1 MPYIGNAP
9 YQGTAT
15 SFNILDGTID
25 TPDIKDGAITGSKLG
40 AIEKILIN
48 TGVDDGINKI
58 QVNGGI
64 AVTGGS
70 IKEAKVAMAANDID
84 LSLANYFTKTITG
97 TTTITVSNIPNSGT
111 AISFILDITNGGSA
125 TITWWTNMKWANG
138 TAPVLTAA
146 GRDIL
151 AFLTYDGG
159 TTWAGLILG
168 KDVK

>member
-9 YQGTAT
+9 YLGVID
-15 SFNILDGTID
+15 SGNIVNGSID
-25 TPDIKDGAITGSKLG
+25 TVDIKDGAITGNKLG
-40 AIEKILIN
+40 TIDKLLVN
-48 TGVDDGINKI
+48 TSVDDGVNKL
-58 QVNGGI
+58 QLNGGLAI
-64 AVTGGS
+64 NSGS
-70 IKEAKVAMAANDID
+70 IKEAKLAMPANDID

-111 AISFILDITNGGSA
+111 AISFILDLTNGGSS
-125 TITWWTNMKWANG
+125 TITWWANMKWVNG

-159 TTWAGLILG
+159 TTWAGLVLG